1 MKTARI
7 WLVFLA
13 CLATFSSLAQN
24 RVEVYPD
31 DRMMWSEILFHSEN
45 GAVREGNQW
54 KGEVVWTL
62 QPGKIFSGYSSSSF
76 DLAFTIQNDQLIQGD
91 SQFSDAILYTLDGPN
106 VYIGDSKFP
115 LDLVY
120 TLRPSPFDPYV
131 LGLFKEDSISTFDRV
146 CVFKGIPSPE
156 QFFALLLAQGLI

>member
-1 MKTARI
+1 MNFART
-7 WLVFLA
+7 WAVFIA
-13 CLATFSSLAQN
+13 CLATHGALAQN

-31 DRMMWSEILFHSEN
+31 DRLMWSETLFHAEN

-54 KGEVVWTL
+54 RGQVVWTL

-91 SQFSDAILYTLDGPN
+91 SQFSDAILYTLVGSN
-106 VYIGDSKFP
+106 LYIGDSTFP

-131 LGLFKEDSISTFDRV
+131 LGLYKEDSISTFDRV
-146 CVFKGIPSPE
+146 CVFQGIPSAE
-156 QFFALLLAQGLI
+156 QLFALLLAQGLL